1 VCVWK
6 AKCGFVV
13 QVAAGGGGESPYM
26 RERAYDIIC
35 AAAAPRLLHSH
46 VKSHATHTVPQT
58 CALGTHFIDPLR
70 RSLSHTHTCTSGT
83 TTRDESHMPES
94 WTLMRCVCILFCVL
108 QEEKCGCVSFE
119 GRLGG
124 GKMKRSGPVAK

>member
-1 VCVWK
+1 MFPLSGLWLDGWVGGGGVCVCVWK

-26 RERAYDIIC
+26 REREQRRVYDIIC

-70 RSLSHTHTCTSGT
+70 RSLSLTHTHT
-83 TTRDESHMPES
+83 HAPPERRREMS
-94 WTLMRCVCILFCVL
+94 LTC
-108 QEEKCGCVSFE
+108 
-119 GRLGG
+119 
-124 GKMKRSGPVAK
+124 RSRGL